1 MDLTLSYGRCG
12 LPVSLPDGNVRHV
25 LRFRPTPAIE
35 EPEGAVLAAIC
46 APTGCPPLPEIAAG
60 RGNACLVTSDITRPV
75 PNALLLPPILRE
87 LDAAG
92 LPPERV
98 TILIGTGSHRPNTP
112 DELRGML
119 GDEAFGSG
127 ARIVN
132 HNAYDADGLVLKGV
146 TARGTPV
153 HVSRAYVEADLRVS
167 LSLVEPHVI
176 AGFSGGRKAICPAI
190 CGIETI
196 LRFHAPDLIQPE
208 EARAGLHEGNP
219 AHEEAVEAT
228 RIAGAPE
235 LTVNATLDER
245 RRMTGAFAGELEA
258 AHRAAVNHSVAQ
270 SQVTMAEP
278 VDIAITT
285 SAGFPLD
292 LTFYQ
297 SVKGIAAA
305 LPILKPGGTIIIAHE
320 CAEGIGEE
328 DFTRRM
334 LETDDFD
341 SYIPRVW
348 DPSYFHMDQ
357 WHAQFAKVRR
367 RASEVL
373 DFSEG
378 IPREQLA
385 RCFVTP
391 IDSLEEGVSRA
402 LGKHGPGASIAVLP
416 EGPYVLTCLEPRTPK
431 AGCPTRPA

>member
-1 MDLTLSYGRCG
+1 MDLTLSYGRRG
-12 LPVSLPDGNVRHV
+12 LPVSLPDENVRHV
-25 LRFRPTPAIE
+25 LRFRPTPVIAD
-35 EPEGAVLAAIC
+35 PEQAVLAVLRE
-46 APTGCPPLPEIAAG
+46 PTGCPPLGAIAVG
-60 RGNACLVTSDITRPV
+60 KRNACVVTSDITRPV
-75 PNALLLPPILRE
+75 PNALLLPPVLRE
-87 LDAAG
+87 LAAAG

-98 TILIGTGSHRPNTP
+98 TILIGTGSHRPNTL

-132 HNAYDADGLVLKGV
+132 HDAYRADGLVLKGT

-167 LSLVEPHVI
+167 LSLVEPHLI
-176 AGFSGGRKAICPAI
+176 AGFSGGRKTICPGV

-196 LRFHAPDLIQPE
+196 LRFHGPELIQPD
-208 EARAGLHEGNP
+208 EARAGLLDGNP
-219 AHEEAVEAT
+219 AHEEALEAT
-228 RIAGAPE
+228 RIAAAPE

-245 RRMTGAFAGELEA
+245 RRMTGVFAGELDS
-258 AHRAAVNHSVAQ
+258 AHRAAVAHSVAQ
-270 SQVTMAEP
+270 SQVGIPEP

-305 LPILKPGGTIIIAHE
+305 VPILKPGGTIIIVHE
-320 CAEGIGEE
+320 CAEGIGEG
-328 DFTRRM
+328 DFARRM
-334 LETDDFD
+334 LETEDFD
-341 SYIPRVW
+341 AYIPRVW

-367 RASEVL
+367 RASGVL
-373 DFSEG
+373 DFCEG

-391 IDSLEEGVSRA
+391 IESVEGGVKRA
-402 LGKHGPGASIAVLP
+402 LNKHGPGASIAVLP
-416 EGPYVLTCLEPRTPK
+416 EGPYVLACLEPGAPR
-431 AGCPTRPA
+431 AGFSAGPV